1 MTYKFLFAFSI
12 IKMAFKLSRL
22 GTANSYSP
30 MAMKMGAARK
40 RRRARIVLLEI

>member
-40 RRRARIVLLEI
+40 RRARIVLLEI